1 MTYTIELDRCH
12 SMMKQLARDIK
23 TRYSVGDN
31 EIIWPH
37 ITKEHGI
44 TVNYKNLLRDNS
56 PPTTVTFSSEAQYI
70 LLMLKYL

>member
-1 MTYTIELDRCH
+1 MTYTVELERCH
-12 SMMKQLARDIK
+12 SMMKRLARDVK
-23 TRYSVGDN
+23 TKYSVNDN

-37 ITKEHGI
+37 ITNEHGI
-44 TVNYKNLLRDNS
+44 TVNYKNYLRDDS

>member
-1 MTYTIELDRCH
+1 MTYTIELEHCH
-12 SMMKQLARDIK
+12 SMMKRLARDVK
-23 TRYSVGDN
+23 TKYSVNDN

-44 TVNYKNLLRDNS
+44 TVNYENLLRDDS
-56 PPTTVTFSSEAQYI
+56 PPTTVTFTSEAQFT